1 MAIAATCGRNR
12 KCQIPENDLQK
23 RPVYLESGHLV
34 YAIEWCRHQESN
46 PGPTDYK
53 SVALPAELCRLLGLR
68 AGRRVAQEYPVL
80 TVFVDDRTRTLAR
93 LGTANSLGFILGPV
107 ASNGLIWEDLS
118 PGQGRRVLPGDS
130 VVCYYSGSFET
141 ASGGGPFGVG
151 SKTTTTVFDQ
161 TKEGEPF
168 KFVVGKGQVIKGWDL
183 GILGGLDGEILPMS
197 VGGVRRLYIPSGLAY
212 GPNSVGPIP
221 ANQDLTFDLEVLYAQ
236 KESDI
241 STEKRLGGYAAAL
254 AIPAVLL
261 FIAFNVFP
269 LLF

>member
-1 MAIAATCGRNR
+1 MMKSTILSVAIAVFLASQTAAAFHQHHHQKTTRSVLPSSSYSSSSSSNQKFGRKN
-12 KCQIPENDLQK
+12 
-23 RPVYLESGHLV
+23 
-34 YAIEWCRHQESN
+34 
-46 PGPTDYK
+46 
-53 SVALPAELCRLLGLR
+53 
-68 AGRRVAQEYPVL
+68 
-80 TVFVDDRTRTLAR
+80 
-93 LGTANSLGFILGPV
+93 GFILGPT
-107 ASNGLIWEDLS
+107 ASNGLIWDDLT

-141 ASGGGPFGVG
+141 STGGGPFGVG
-151 SKTTTTVFDQ
+151 SKTSTTVFDQ

-212 GPNSVGPIP
+212 GTNSVGPIP
-221 ANQDLTFDLEVLYAQ
+221 ANQDLIFDLEILYAQ